1 MAKLAAICAVLGLAG
16 LQGGCNMVTST
27 TPLFFDRD
35 TAGQAQLRP
44 GVWVSQE
51 KDCKFD
57 PAAPVNQWPECA
69 DWVIVRKDAL
79 VSLDKKTDPPKWVS
93 QPYVLAIGDPPVV
106 QSTFTGKDGDT
117 LYLFG
122 AVKPAQVDASGAI
135 VQFRSWPAL
144 CGPPRKRKKGDP
156 SGTASPFAGLQMDAD
171 GNNCTAASVDVV
183 RNAAR
188 LSEAFADKDQTLPHW
203 VRDGER

>member
-1 MAKLAAICAVLGLAG
+1 MAKLAAICAALGLAG
-16 LQGGCNMVTST
+16 LLGGCNMVTST

-57 PAAPVNQWPECA
+57 AALPVTRWPSCA

-79 VSLDKKTDPPKWVS
+79 VSLDTKTDPPKWVS
-93 QPYVLAIGDPPVV
+93 QPYVLALGDPPVV

-117 LYLFG
+117 VYLFG

-144 CGPPRKRKKGDP
+144 CGPPRTPKKGQP
-156 SGTASPFAGLQMDAD
+156 LGTAHPFAGLAMDPD
-171 GNNCTAASVDVV
+171 GNNCVAHSADVV

-188 LSEAFADKDQTLPHW
+188 LSETFADPNPTLPHW
-203 VRDGER
+203 VRDEER